1 MKPEISIVIITYN
14 SSNVILDC
22 LKSVYDDAFEVI
34 VVDNNSKDQ
43 TLEII
48 KNFSNKVK
56 IISLKQNKGYPIACN
71 EGLKTAKAPYTLILN
86 PDIITTKQDILTLL
100 EETKKHQ
107 NCAISG
113 PAVYIRHDGNGNK
126 GDEIDYYA
134 NYSLQKPINKV
145 NRILGAV
152 MLFNMKHLKQIGLFD
167 ENIFMYY
174 EDEEI
179 SNRAIKKGYELLV
192 FPASKFYHLAKKS
205 SVQNTKILAFK
216 AWHLVWSK
224 LYYRKITEGSLS
236 SFRLNLAFILRFFLK
251 TLLNLVK
258 ANKTQILINFS
269 RLKASFAYLFGF
281 KAFDS
286 KKNPRGM

>member
-14 SSNVILDC
+14 SSGVILDC

-43 TLEII
+43 TLETI
-48 KNFSNKVK
+48 KNFSSKVK

-71 EGLKTAKAPYTLILN
+71 EGLKTAKAAYTLILN
-86 PDIITTKQDILTLL
+86 PDIITTKQDILILL
-100 EETKKHQ
+100 EETKKHE

-113 PAVYIRHDGNGNK
+113 PAVYIRHENGR
-126 GDEIDYYA
+126 DEIDYYA
-134 NYSLQKPINKV
+134 NYSLQQPVNKV

-205 SVQNTKILAFK
+205 SVQNTKILTFK

-224 LYYRKITEGSLS
+224 LYYRKITQGSFS
-236 SFRLNLAFILRFFLK
+236 SLRLNLAFILRFFLK
-251 TLLNLVK
+251 TLLNLAK
-258 ANKTQILINFS
+258 ANKTQILVNFS

-286 KKNPRGM
+286 KANPRGM

>member
-14 SSNVILDC
+14 SSSVILDC

-43 TLEII
+43 TLEIV
-48 KNFSNKVK
+48 KTFSSKVK

-71 EGLKTAKAPYTLILN
+71 EGLKTAKALYTLILN
-86 PDIITTKQDILTLL
+86 PDIITTKQDILILL
-100 EETKKHQ
+100 EETKKHET
-107 NCAISG
+107 CAISG
-113 PAVYIRHDGNGNK
+113 PAVYIRHENGR
-126 GDEIDYYA
+126 DEIDYYA
-134 NYSLQKPINKV
+134 NYSLQQPINKV

-224 LYYRKITEGSLS
+224 LYYRKITKGFASCL
-236 SFRLNLAFILRFFLK
+236 RLNLAFILRFFLK
-251 TLLNLVK
+251 TLLNLAK
-258 ANKTQILINFS
+258 ANKTQIVINFS

-286 KKNPRGM
+286 KANPRGM